1 MAILPN
7 AIYKFNAI
15 PNKITAQ
22 FFIEFARA
30 IYKFIWNNKEP
41 RIAKSI
47 VNSKKKKKKKSG
59 GITIPDFNLY
69 YRAMAVKTA

>member
-47 VNSKKKKKKKSG
+47 VNSKKKKKK
-59 GITIPDFNLY
+59 NLVESQSLTSTCTTEQW
-69 YRAMAVKTA
+69 R